1 MITDELRR
9 APKKEKRIFLYVLG
23 AIAFTVIIIFIFFR
37 FESFFSIFNVI
48 INAVMPFLSGLIVA
62 FILNAFV
69 NLFENIIFKPLNIRF
84 EEGRIWNRIR
94 RPITLVL
101 SYLVLFAVVSV
112 IIFYIIPEL
121 IKSGEL
127 FAENASKT
135 LPGYINNISSWFSGV
150 MASFNLDPD
159 INNVL
164 NKFFQSFNWANMLEN
179 ATKFTSDIFGGLLS
193 ATMNVASG
201 VFTVI
206 MSFIYSAYF
215 LSGKEGLIKTAKKL
229 LYAFTSRRTANRVST
244 FFAVSNNIFSCY
256 VRGQLTECVILG
268 SLCYIGMSIIGLDY
282 ALLISVILTISALV
296 PLLGAYIGAFLGA
309 IILLMVHPIDA
320 LWFLIFIVCL
330 QQFEGNVIYPRV
342 VGSSMGLPG
351 IWTLTAVMVFGSLF
365 GILGIIIGT
374 PTAAVTYRLVKY
386 RTHHRLESKGV
397 DENIINGS
405 EINDKY
411 NEIMTLHPSGGEEPG
426 AMRKQ
431 YRFSEVFS
439 NFIDKFKSKTKH

>member
-135 LPGYINNISSWFSGV
+135 LPGYINNVSSWFSSV

-374 PTAAVTYRLVKY
+374 PTAAVAYRLVKY

-397 DENIINGS
+397 DEDIINGS